1 MFSKATLFF
10 AFAAVA
16 SVARAAS
23 PPGCLLGAVNTYDKP
38 ADISAVCKSKDATTK
53 IAKYCGDDTDAAL
66 EAFADI
72 CNAKGVEVS
81 TSVPSSTGSVK
92 PSSTGYGMGNGTS
105 SGVYPT
111 GTGSGS
117 PSGSGSGNG
126 PSPTG
131 PSGTSSGGPAQSTG
145 AAGRFEVS
153 AAALIAGLGV
163 MAAAL

>member
-72 CNAKGVEVS
+72 CNAKGVEVCEY
-81 TSVPSSTGSVK
+81 PQIRHPQLK
-92 PSSTGYGMGNGTS
+92 AQAHAFFP
-105 SGVYPT
+105 VYT
-111 GTGSGS
+111 L
-117 PSGSGSGNG
+117 
-126 PSPTG
+126 
-131 PSGTSSGGPAQSTG
+131 
-145 AAGRFEVS
+145 V
-153 AAALIAGLGV
+153 V
-163 MAAAL
+163 